1 MQERGILPALSSSYP
16 ELRLKYRDQHLI
28 ADKRKEVDVAAT
40 RMKIAQL
47 DDSSLAKLRVLEEE
61 MGTLILAL
69 EPHHPL
75 AKLDEEQVKRLQDL
89 EQELGVVLVAYK
101 PQ

>member
-1 MQERGILPALSSSYP
+1 MSV
-16 ELRLKYRDQHLI
+16 K
-28 ADKRKEVDVAAT
+28 
-40 RMKIAQL
+40 RMKLANL
-47 DDSSLAKLRVLEEE
+47 DEASLARIQKMEEQ

-75 AKLDEEQVKRLQDL
+75 AKLDDPQLKRLREL
-89 EQELGVVLVAYK
+89 EQELGVVLLAYQ

>member
-1 MQERGILPALSSSYP
+1 M
-16 ELRLKYRDQHLI
+16 
-28 ADKRKEVDVAAT
+28 AAT
-40 RMKIAQL
+40 RMKIANL
-47 DDSSLAKLRVLEEE
+47 DDGSLAKIRVLEKE

-75 AKLDEEQVKRLQDL
+75 AKLTEEQVERLQEL
-89 EQELGVVLVAYK
+89 EKEMGVVLLAYQ

>member
-1 MQERGILPALSSSYP
+1 MS
-16 ELRLKYRDQHLI
+16 
-28 ADKRKEVDVAAT
+28 AA
-40 RMKIAQL
+40 RMKIANL
-47 DDSSLAKLRVLEEE
+47 DEASLARIEAMEEQ

-75 AKLDEEQVKRLQDL
+75 AKLNEEQVKKLQEL
-89 EQELGVVLVAYK
+89 EQALGVILLAYQ

>member
-1 MQERGILPALSSSYP
+1 MS
-16 ELRLKYRDQHLI
+16 
-28 ADKRKEVDVAAT
+28 AA
-40 RMKIAQL
+40 RMKIANL
-47 DDSSLAKLRVLEEE
+47 DEASLARIQIMEEQ

-75 AKLDEEQVKRLQDL
+75 AKLDESQIKRLQEL
-89 EQELGVVLVAYK
+89 EQELGVVLLAYQ

>member
-1 MQERGILPALSSSYP
+1 
-16 ELRLKYRDQHLI
+16 LI
-28 ADKRKEVDVAAT
+28 AVNPKEVYVAAT

-47 DDSSLAKLRVLEEE
+47 DDGSLAKLRVLEEE

-75 AKLDEEQVKRLQDL
+75 AMLDEEQVKRLQEL
-89 EQELGVVLVAYK
+89 EQELGVVLLAYK

>member
-1 MQERGILPALSSSYP
+1 M
-16 ELRLKYRDQHLI
+16 
-28 ADKRKEVDVAAT
+28 AAT
-40 RMKIAQL
+40 RMKIAKL
-47 DDSSLAKLRVLEEE
+47 DDSSLAKLKVMEKE

-75 AKLDEEQVKRLQDL
+75 AKLGEAQVKRLQEL
-89 EQELGVVLVAYK
+89 EKELGVVLLAYQ

>member
-1 MQERGILPALSSSYP
+1 M
-16 ELRLKYRDQHLI
+16 
-28 ADKRKEVDVAAT
+28 AAT

-47 DDSSLAKLRVLEEE
+47 DDGSLAKLRVLEEE

-75 AKLDEEQVKRLQDL
+75 AKLDEEQVKRLQEL
-89 EQELGVVLVAYK
+89 EQELGVVLLAYK